1 MTRTLLRIDTS
12 PRADHRSHSR
22 RLTARFEEV
31 WRTHNPTG
39 PVVRRDLRLQ
49 PPSHVDQAW
58 IEAAFA
64 ADGRRTPAM
73 RRALAASDA
82 LVDEFLAADQ
92 YVLGVPMYN
101 FGLPSSLKA
110 WVDNVVR
117 VGRTFAFDPDD
128 PAGQF
133 YRPLVPPGRR
143 ATVIVTSG
151 DAGYEP
157 GGPLW
162 HMNHLEPHL
171 RTIFEFVGV
180 SDVRFVYAGNDEF
193 GGERLERSL
202 EAAARRVV
210 QEAASTGEVV
220 GCGSCRGRESW
231 TPTSSN

>member
-1 MTRTLLRIDTS
+1 MTRTLLRIDSS
-12 PRADHRSHSR
+12 PRVNDRSLAR

-39 PVVRRDLRLQ
+39 RVVQRDLRRQL
-49 PPSHVDQAW
+49 PPHVDQAW
-58 IEAAFA
+58 IEAAFV
-64 ADGRRTPAM
+64 ADARRTPAM
-73 RRALAASDA
+73 RQALAASDA
-82 LVDEFLAADQ
+82 LVDEFLAADE
-92 YVLGVPMYN
+92 YLLGVPMYN

-117 VGRTFAFDPDD
+117 VGRTFAFVPDD

-157 GGPLW
+157 GGPIW

-180 SDVRFVYAGNDEF
+180 TDLRFVYAGNDEF
-193 GGERLERSL
+193 GGDRLERSL

-210 QEAASTGEVV
+210 EEAGSAVQLVE
-220 GCGSCRGRESW
+220 CGSED
-231 TPTSSN
+231 